1 MNMEIGTIISLL
13 ALLAGGVTVWVNINQ
28 RVTRMEQ
35 VNESQEKRI
44 DQLDKKTGDE
54 MVEMRKL
61 INDGFTSIRDE
72 MRNDRKE
79 MQQTIMNL
87 ISHK

>member
-1 MNMEIGTIISLL
+1 MEIGTIISLI

-28 RVTRMEQ
+28 RVTKLES

-44 DQLDKKTGDE
+44 DHLDKKTGDE

-72 MRNDRKE
+72 MKADRKE
-79 MQQTIMNL
+79 MQATIMNL
-87 ISHK
+87 ISNK